1 MSQNEISEVKRAS
14 YKIKTEKTVGT
25 LIISNQ
31 RILFQNKKG
40 ELLLNAFYNKQD
52 ALRTLEGGFEL
63 VIAVSSK
70 STGFRKKDNKLV
82 ITLNSNV
89 GNRPITFDTEN
100 GQAKLIDVEI
110 TNAYQERN
118 KELQQINSV
127 KENNIK
133 INTDSI
139 NSKIPANIPKEKI
152 WNNTW
157 YDEEF
162 RAYVSLNENL
172 KKEYDYKTELYEKYL
187 KKTGIDAFV
196 VKKELVEM
204 IHGYPGIIHP
214 TNKKELNRHRLLPTI
229 PEKELT
235 EELVDARIRRVFAGD
250 IKYDTEEPRFWDRS
264 LLFVTYPVTEG
275 EYQLLC
281 ENVNG
286 PYNTKEE
293 RENRTK
299 EGDEIESFENKEYM
313 AHYRKDIFDGLS
325 QWFTDTKITIEQEL
339 MEKIT
344 DEMIKL
350 LSTMD
355 SQQYKE
361 ELQLVEH
368 ENGFQSMIYTP
379 HSFRRIK
386 VIEIDGQKITILV
399 QLPNEVAVYL
409 DETMTNEHMLR
420 CSTIEKTWRVLIG
433 EELDDSIQR
442 QKFAKAIIENNIDE
456 AKKIRNYVLDEKF
469 EKEKYPYSVAFPKAY
484 DLALAVKD
492 ETHIKTLENS

>member
-1 MSQNEISEVKRAS
+1 MSQNEASEVKRAS
-14 YKIKTEKTVGT
+14 YKIKTDKTVGT

-31 RILFQNKKG
+31 RILFQNKKD
-40 ELLLNAFYNKQD
+40 EVLLNAFYNKQD

-63 VIAVSSK
+63 VIGVSAK
-70 STGFRKKDNKLV
+70 SIGFRKKDNKLI

-100 GQAKLIDVEI
+100 NQAKLIEVEI

-127 KENNIK
+127 KKNNIE

-152 WNNTW
+152 WNDTW
-157 YDEEF
+157 YDDEL

-172 KKEYDYKTELYEKYL
+172 KKEYNYKTELYEKYL

-196 VKKELVEM
+196 VKKELVE
-204 IHGYPGIIHP
+204 IVHGYPGIIHP

-229 PEKELT
+229 LEKELT
-235 EELVDARIRRVFAGD
+235 EEIVDARIRRVFSGD

-264 LLFVTYPVTEG
+264 LLFVTYPVTEK
-275 EYQLLC
+275 EYRILC

-286 PYNTKEE
+286 PYHTKEE
-293 RENRTK
+293 RANRMI
-299 EGDEIESFENKEYM
+299 EGDKIESFENKEYM
-313 AHYRKDIFDGLS
+313 THYKKDIFEGLT
-325 QWFTDTKITIEQEL
+325 QWLIDTKITIELEL

-344 DEMIKL
+344 DEMMEL
-350 LSTMD
+350 LSTMNA
-355 SQQYKE
+355 QQYKD
-361 ELQLVEH
+361 ELQIVEH
-368 ENGFQSMIYTP
+368 ENGFQSTIYTP
-379 HSFRRIK
+379 HSFRRAK
-386 VIEIDGQKITILV
+386 VIEIEGQKMTILV

-409 DETMTNEHMLR
+409 DEIMTNEHMLR

-433 EELDDSIQR
+433 EEVEDSIQR

-456 AKKIRNYVLDEKF
+456 AKKIRDYVLGEKF
-469 EKEKYPYSVAFPKAY
+469 EKEKYQYSIVFPKAY

-492 ETHIKTLENS
+492 ESHIKVLENS